1 LNKANREFIR
11 HAKYP
16 ITHAVKVARAAAA
29 MEESSESALTQV
41 AKKK

>member
-1 LNKANREFIR
+1 LNQANREFIR

-16 ITHAVKVARAAAA
+16 ITHAVKVARAAAI
-29 MEESSESALTQV
+29 EESAERALTQV